1 MRQRNKHG
9 DLRERQVTERESEY
23 SERDNEQ
30 EESRE

>member
-9 DLRERQVTERESEY
+9 DLREGQVAERESEY

-30 EESRE
+30 EESSV